1 MERVKNLVTPKRSYL
16 IVALVIFLV
25 TTTVAVLVN
34 SFVMGHGFTTERSVS
49 RYVGFEAWSAAIFA
63 VGNFFVSGVMGVF
76 LWRLGKL
83 WEMPRIYY
91 YCVFL
96 MVLGLISLSVCPI
109 GLCDIDGQ
117 KSLVSLIH
125 ELSSRT
131 MFIMIL
137 VAAGLMVMK
146 PYGTKASRIIC
157 AFYVVYGLVCVFGY
171 LTHGVW
177 FESRVLIFETLYIV
191 GFVVMLFCQCDKR
204 LIAK

>member
-1 MERVKNLVTPKRSYL
+1 MKNLATPKRSCL
-16 IVALVIFLV
+16 IAALAIFLIAAL
-25 TTTVAVLVN
+25 TAVLIN
-34 SFVMGHGFTTERSVS
+34 SFVMGYGFSTGRSIS
-49 RYVGFEAWSAAIFA
+49 RYVGFEMWSAVVFA

-83 WEMPRIYY
+83 WEMPRVYY

-131 MFIMIL
+131 MFIMMM
-137 VAAGLMVMK
+137 VAAGLMAMK
-146 PYGTKASRIIC
+146 PYGTKASCILC
-157 AFYVVYGLVCVFGY
+157 VTYVVYGLVCIFGY
-171 LTHGVW
+171 LGHEIW

-191 GFVVMLFCQCDKR
+191 GFIVVLLCQRDKR
-204 LIAK
+204 LVKQV